1 MLEKNFKSS
10 CSHLDEVHWHLSS
23 VLSMVL
29 FSQNCCYLEKAIS
42 MTLAETTVIRIN
54 FREETVLIAS

>member
-23 VLSMVL
+23 VLSMIL
-29 FSQNCCYLEKAIS
+29 FSQNCCYLEKAI
-42 MTLAETTVIRIN
+42 LIDLTVIRIN